1 MGVIAVLH
9 KVRLRVS
16 SVGASLLALT
26 MMTSMAMSQGQ
37 TVILRVPVEVSKIY
51 QTVTGME
58 VRCSILDASRQVIST
73 SGPLEDVKG
82 LVNGA
87 LSHVFEIVIE
97 LSESEALAAKRYECD
112 LLVGW
117 GYGLEPTL
125 SSSTSGPDAN
135 EQFPQRQARPDE
147 FFRKQVSGDL
157 VAVDDLRLTP
167 N

>member
-1 MGVIAVLH
+1 MGVTAVLQTVKLH
-9 KVRLRVS
+9 VS
-16 SVGASLLALT
+16 SVGLSLLALS

-37 TVILRVPVEVSKIY
+37 TIILRVPVEVSKMY

-58 VRCSILDASRQVIST
+58 VRCSILDASGQVIST
-73 SGPLEDVKG
+73 SGPLQDVKG

-97 LSESEALAAKRYECD
+97 LSEREALVAKKYECD

-125 SSSTSGPDAN
+125 SSNTSGPDLN

-157 VAVDDLRLTP
+157 VAVDDLRLKP